1 MTCRDLI
8 VYILTNGLEDEP
20 VFKDGKFVG
29 FMTKEEAAVKLNTGI
44 ATIEALVGRD
54 MLEGIQVN
62 ETVYIAANSCLLS
75 ECKRKE

>member
-29 FMTKEEAAVKLNTGI
+29 FMTKEEVAIQLNTGT
-44 ATIEALVGRD
+44 ATVEALVSRD
-54 MLEGIQVN
+54 MLEGIQIGD
-62 ETVYIAANSCLLS
+62 TVYISANSCLLS